1 MFDRNEARTARLGS
15 HPSPL
20 AGEGMGMRGQGK
32 GCHTVFS
39 IFVRTCLLVLC
50 LLVVLPPAE
59 AAPKIQHWTLANGAR
74 VYFVETHE
82 LPMLQVRAVF
92 DAGSSRDPADKAGLA
107 NLVSAM
113 LDEGAGNLSTDDIAS
128 RFESLGAEFGAGI
141 DRDMAG
147 VSLRSLSDASLL
159 DPALDLFA
167 TILTSPT
174 FPAANLERTRAQVLV
189 ALRKDA
195 ESPGAVADKAFYRA
209 LYGDHP
215 YAHDPAGAE
224 ASLKG
229 ITRDDLVSFQR
240 RYYVG
245 ANAWFVIVGDA
256 SPREARRI
264 AEKTVGRLPA
274 GEAAPALPAVAA
286 LSAASQK
293 PINFPATQTHV
304 LMGEPGTWRGDPDY
318 FPLYVGNYILGGGG
332 LVSRLAEEVREKN
345 GLSYSV
351 YSYFY
356 PLRVPGPLV
365 IGLQTKNDTRD
376 RALKLARQVVS
387 DFVAHGPTPQELDAA
402 KKHITGGF
410 PLRLDSNGKIT
421 ENLAVIA
428 FYGLPLT
435 YLDDFIPRV
444 EAVTADQIRDAFRR
458 RVHPDKMLTVTV
470 GGGR

>member
-1 MFDRNEARTARLGS
+1 
-15 HPSPL
+15 
-20 AGEGMGMRGQGK
+20 MGMRGRFLAW
-32 GCHTVFS
+32 V
-39 IFVRTCLLVLC
+39 LVLC
-50 LLVVLPPAE
+50 FIAFIPQTE

-92 DAGSSRDPADKAGLA
+92 DAGSSRDPAGKEGLA
-107 NLVSAM
+107 SLAGAM
-113 LDEGAGNLSTDDIAS
+113 LDEGAGKLSADDIAS
-128 RFESLGAEFGAGI
+128 RFESLGAEFGAGV

-147 VSLRSLSDASLL
+147 VSLRSLSDATLL

-174 FPAANLERTRAQVLV
+174 FPAAGLERTRAQALV
-189 ALRKDA
+189 RLRKDA
-195 ESPGAVADKAFYRA
+195 ESPGSVADKAFYRG
-209 LYGDHP
+209 LYGGHP
-215 YAHDPAGAE
+215 YAHDPAGDD
-224 ASLKG
+224 ASLKAV
-229 ITRDDLVSFQR
+229 TREDLVAFHQQ
-240 RYYVG
+240 YYVG

-274 GEAAPALPAVAA
+274 GEAPPHLPPVAEF
-286 LSAASQK
+286 SAASRKQ
-293 PINFPATQTHV
+293 ISFPATQTHI

-318 FPLYVGNYILGGGG
+318 FPLLVGNYTLGGGG

-356 PLRVPGPLV
+356 PLRVPGPFV
-365 IGLQTKNDTRD
+365 VGLQTKNETRD
-376 RALKLARQVVS
+376 RALDIARKVVA
-387 DFVAHGPTPQELDAA
+387 DFVAKGPTPRELDAA
-402 KKHITGGF
+402 KKNITGGF

-444 EAVTADQIRDAFRR
+444 EAVTAEQVRDAFRR